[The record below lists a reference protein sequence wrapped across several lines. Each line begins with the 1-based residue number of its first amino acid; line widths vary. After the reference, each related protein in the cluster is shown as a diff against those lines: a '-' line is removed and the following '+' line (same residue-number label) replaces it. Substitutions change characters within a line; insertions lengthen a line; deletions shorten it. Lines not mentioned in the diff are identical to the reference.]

1 MSTLQIV
8 PPILVTPPKRSPKKK
23 VLFSQFPL
31 LSDDLL
37 FGILFSGYLG
47 YSYKDLFHY
56 KMISKRI
63 WYLGRRRI
71 GLLELDGNDMERV
84 LQLMADERGLSKVVS
99 LKVNFSN
106 VEFTPGIVKNILT
119 WKSSLKNISFR
130 GSMIDDVSLL
140 QLLSPEFV
148 QLMDENEGKE
158 NALTNNSL
166 VDQPCPFPHLVSLD
180 LSKDTKAKS
189 HLINDTGLSMLTHY
203 PNLLWISLAYTNITD
218 QTIALICSSLVQLKH
233 LNIQGCYGVT
243 NASGGYLRQ
252 TSLLRLDVSNCPLL
266 GQDFFVQVFG
276 NNR

>member
-1 MSTLQIV
+1 MSILQIV
-8 PPILVTPPKRSPKKK
+8 PPFLVTPPKRSPKKK

-71 GLLELDGNDMERV
+71 GLLELDGNDMERI
-84 LQLMADERGLSKVVS
+84 LQLMTDERGLSKVVS
-99 LKVNFSN
+99 LKVNFSS
-106 VEFTPGIVKNILT
+106 VQFTQGMVKNILA
-119 WKSSLKNISFR
+119 WKTSHKNLSFR
-130 GSMIDDVSLL
+130 GSMMDDVCLL
-140 QLLSPEFV
+140 QLLSPEFA

-158 NALTNNSL
+158 NALNTNSR
-166 VDQPCPFPHLVSLD
+166 VDQPSPFPHLVSLD

-189 HLINDTGLSMLTHY
+189 HLISDAGLSMLTHY

-218 QTIALICSSLVQLKH
+218 QTIALICSSLIQLKH